1 MSNIQLIV
9 KRRYYYVDDE
19 TQEIIYDYRDSI
31 EEKININKI
40 NTKLLCLIIN
50 DLVESY
56 NVININ
62 IKFGDSNI
70 YEIYNYFE

>member
-50 DLVESY
+50 DLVESS